1 MENSYVHPQGRLT
14 SPRGFK
20 VLRIA
25 GWVILGLAFAVVF
38 ALVFG
43 LLVKALWN
51 WLMPA
56 LFGLGTITYWQAF
69 GIVILAKLLFGG
81 FGPHDRD
88 HREPFHRKFQDRWQ
102 DFRDRHEEKDW
113 KYYRDFWRD
122 EGKEAFEAY
131 VRKTEDQ
138 KKKEG
143 R

>member
-1 MENSYVHPQGRLT
+1 MENSYVHPQGRLP
-14 SPRGFK
+14 SHRSFK

-25 GWVILGLAFAVVF
+25 GWVILGLAFAAVF

-81 FGPHDRD
+81 FGPHGRN

-102 DFRDRHEEKDW
+102 DFKGRHEEKDW

-131 VRKTEDQ
+131 VRKTEEQQ
-138 KKKEG
+138 KKEE
-143 R
+143 

>member
-1 MENSYVHPQGRLT
+1 MENSYVEPQGRFP
-14 SPRGFK
+14 SNRGFK

-81 FGPHDRD
+81 FGPHGRN
-88 HREPFHRKFQDRWQ
+88 HREPFHRKFQDRWS
-102 DFRDRHEEKDW
+102 DFKGSHEEKDW

-131 VRKTEDQ
+131 VRKTEEQ
-138 KKKEG
+138 KKKEE
-143 R
+143 